1 MLLVGAIDTDDFNP
15 DAVTGEADNDW
26 WWYALYG
33 ALAVLGVLV
42 QARSAER
49 LRESMRQSWAARG
62 GEQA

>member
-1 MLLVGAIDTDDFNP
+1 MLLVGAIDTDDFSP

-33 ALAVLGVLV
+33 ALAVLGILV

-49 LRESMRQSWAARG
+49 LRESMRQSWAGRG
-62 GEQA
+62 VEQA